1 MRKMCFT
8 LASALVV
15 STAAL
20 GYVAIGVDG
29 SGADISKPCRVV
41 SAEASVATNATCAAV
56 LRVVKS
62 ITREWEDVYVTT
74 NVTYTRESLTREFT
88 ATNTEEHL
96 VVSDGFRYLAKN
108 VPLAVTTNLVGVGT
122 NVLSVATND
131 VAIYTATNAL
141 PYSWSIKTNKW
152 FYPSRSTFV
161 VVHTNRT
168 PVVSRTLHRKEVA
181 VTNTI
186 CTVNLSGGYGATNI
200 TNGAWLKNGDRII
213 GSGTAFDKGGRATI
227 YAE

>member
-1 MRKMCFT
+1 MKKT
-8 LASALVV
+8 YLILASAMVA
-15 STAAL
+15 SAAAF
-20 GYVAIGVDG
+20 GYVAIGIDG
-29 SGADISKPCRVV
+29 SGAGVSKPCRVV
-41 SAEASVATNATCAAV
+41 GAEASVATNATCAAT
-56 LRVVKS
+56 LKVVKS
-62 ITREWEDVYVTT
+62 FSREWESVSVST
-74 NVTYTRESLTREFT
+74 NVTYTRETRTREFT
-88 ATNTEEHL
+88 ATNVEEHL

-122 NVLSVATND
+122 NVLSVATNN
-131 VAIYTATNAL
+131 VAIYTVTNAL

-186 CTVNLSGGYGATNI
+186 CTVNLSGGYGATNVA
-200 TNGAWLKNGDRII
+200 NGAWLKNGDRII
-213 GSGTAFDKGGRATI
+213 GSGTAFEKGGRATI